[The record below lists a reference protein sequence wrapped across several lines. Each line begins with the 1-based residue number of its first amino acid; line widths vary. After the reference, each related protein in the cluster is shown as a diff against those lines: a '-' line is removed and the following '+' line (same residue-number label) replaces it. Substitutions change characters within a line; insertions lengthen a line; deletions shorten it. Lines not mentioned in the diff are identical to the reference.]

1 MFKSNLPQLYSSL
14 QQYIGQTLADECRT
28 RVANLLW
35 MMSGIFLSRSVHL
48 EHMARKTPL
57 RAKKLST
64 VKRFSRFL
72 DNPEVEARA
81 WYEPFG
87 RHLLQSAGSSGQ
99 VHLIIDATKVA
110 FSHRLVMLSVAYR
123 RRSVPLAWT
132 WVKGVKGHSTC
143 QTQVDL
149 LKAIQAWFPTDCRV
163 SLVGDCEFGRGELIT
178 YLRQIGWDY
187 ALRQVGS
194 QQLWWQGNGRWQR
207 VDSLLDEPGCRWLG
221 WVSLTRTHKHY
232 THLVAFWGK
241 GQSEAWWLATNL
253 RSLRTAVR
261 LYRRRMWIEAMFA
274 DFKRHGFDLEGSHLR
289 SEQRLDRLTLLVCLL
304 YLWLIAV
311 ARRVELAHLAHLV
324 DRHDRRDLSL
334 FRLGWDFVERCLALA
349 DPIPLTSFPDILL
362 VSGS

>member
-1 MFKSNLPQLYSSL
+1 MTNPSLPQLYSSL
-14 QQYIGQTLADECRT
+14 QQFVGQTIPDECRT
-28 RVANLLW
+28 RIANLLW

-64 VKRFSRFL
+64 TKRFSRFL
-72 DNPEVEARA
+72 DNPQVQGRM
-81 WYEPFG
+81 WYEPFA
-87 RHLLQSAGSSGQ
+87 RHMLQSAASGGQ
-99 VHLIIDATKVA
+99 VHLIIDTTRVA
-110 FSHRLVMLSVAYR
+110 FSYRMVMLSVAYR
-123 RRSVPLAWT
+123 RRSLPLAWT
-132 WVKGVKGHSTC
+132 WVKGVKGHSTS
-143 QTQVDL
+143 QTQIRL
-149 LKAIQAWFPTDCRV
+149 LKTILLWFPTNCRV
-163 SLVGDCEFGRGELIT
+163 SLVGDCEFGRGGFLT

-187 ALRQVGS
+187 ALRQVGR

-253 RSLRTAVR
+253 RSLRAAVR

-289 SEQRLDRLTLLVCLL
+289 SSKRLERLTLLVCLL

-311 ARRVELAHLAHLV
+311 ARHVEIAHLVDLV

-349 DPIPLTSFPDILL
+349 DPIPILPFSDPL
-362 VSGS
+362 LLSGS